1 MLSLQAP
8 CLTPEWTRTDHGQT
22 VFYTEQRCIPL
33 QGQCPFHCL
42 TGAVEYRPL
51 MADSLCDR
59 SKSGSGGADGGGA
72 PAAGVS
78 ARSPE
83 PL

>member
-1 MLSLQAP
+1 M
-8 CLTPEWTRTDHGQT
+8 TPEWTRTDHGQM

-33 QGQCPFHCL
+33 QGQCHFNSYSKIL
-42 TGAVEYRPL
+42 VIQKLIGY
-51 MADSLCDR
+51 LCDR

-78 ARSPE
+78 ARGPE

>member
-1 MLSLQAP
+1 MFCFQAP

-33 QGQCPFHCL
+33 QGQWPLKRL
-42 TGAVEYRPL
+42 TAMVKHRSS
-51 MADSLCDR
+51 MANYLCDR

-72 PAAGVS
+72 PATGVS
-78 ARSPE
+78 A
-83 PL
+83 